1 MCIRDSGN
9 FKQINNISVNNI
21 ARLNKDGSLDLTFD
35 SGNGPDGAVHSLS
48 IDNHGILIGGI
59 FVTYDGVSSRRIARL
74 SLDGSINDN
83 FDVRLGFDGPVQS
96 IYKRLDGRY
105 LIGGSFGYYNGVI
118 QNNISLVNIDG
129 SIEENELL
137 TLGLNGTVYSI
148 SEFAG
153 GNSVFG
159 GSFSK
164 DNKESGYNGFALL
177 NQISSIKPPRLKLI
191 VNKGGF
197 DLSIDGSAGEAYYLE
212 YSKNLNDWSGMTKV
226 VIPENGIAIIELGS
240 PVDSRYFRVLYME

>member
-1 MCIRDSGN
+1 MNKDGSVDESFDPGAMVSGSVFDIELYLDKILVSGAGGLVALNIDGSKYDGFVVPSVGGEVFALDTQPDGKIVIGGN

-96 IYKRLDGRY
+96 IYKLS
-105 LIGGSFGYYNGVI
+105 LIH
-118 QNNISLVNIDG
+118 
-129 SIEENELL
+129 
-137 TLGLNGTVYSI
+137 I
-148 SEFAG
+148 SEPTRP
-153 GNSVFG
+153 
-159 GSFSK
+159 
-164 DNKESGYNGFALL
+164 Y
-177 NQISSIKPPRLKLI
+177 
-191 VNKGGF
+191 
-197 DLSIDGSAGEAYYLE
+197 
-212 YSKNLNDWSGMTKV
+212 
-226 VIPENGIAIIELGS
+226 
-240 PVDSRYFRVLYME
+240 